1 MQVTVKAS
9 AFQRAYISISMAML
23 LQPHTVF
30 LLASLD
36 PCVIDLSSTC
46 DNFFSVSALKSCAWS
61 CFSNFT
67 RTKPGFSPRATTR
80 PKPKD
85 DSAIASYWTNTTLS
99 PGAKPTSSLIPGSE
113 MLRVC
118 VLRCLTTRRSA
129 GKDMG
134 LSCGASVDTLL
145 LVLDIV
151 FSLLGRLCLLGNLSL
166 LVDVSLLGRLVVE
179 DLLALLY
186 RSSTSY
192 SDALV
197 GSGIFS

>member
-1 MQVTVKAS
+1 
-9 AFQRAYISISMAML
+9 
-23 LQPHTVF
+23 
-30 LLASLD
+30 
-36 PCVIDLSSTC
+36 
-46 DNFFSVSALKSCAWS
+46 
-61 CFSNFT
+61 
-67 RTKPGFSPRATTR
+67 
-80 PKPKD
+80 
-85 DSAIASYWTNTTLS
+85 
-99 PGAKPTSSLIPGSE
+99 
-113 MLRVC
+113 
-118 VLRCLTTRRSA
+118 
-129 GKDMG
+129 MG